1 MKARL
6 LFRILFLLCPVVSA
20 DAAGEYRT
28 VRIESLQITMDSEW
42 AAQGAPGYL
51 PTRFDITNLGD
62 SRSIEIVGQGSRWSA
77 YRGQVG
83 ESSVHQTLRLNRGD
97 RLRLT
102 IPVPVF
108 ADNENFQFQIRERGR
123 ILEAFNYSGFRSGMS
138 PEDSPVLIVVDP
150 ASALGAMTTSWPREI
165 KWKYYGSAGVPP
177 KMDFILEPARLP
189 ENWLGFTSVRAVLI
203 GPTEWEELSEVQK
216 NALLTWTAC
225 GGDLIFADG
234 DLKALFHETQDR
246 PAGKWED
253 KGAPQRYF
261 FGHIY
266 FPKSTEVNYRGLTE
280 ILAATR
286 VAQNPSYALPANRA
300 ADWGRIEERGF
311 RLPIPGVN
319 AVPARAYLAIL
330 ILFSV
335 LIGPVNY
342 LFLWRKGQQ
351 VLLVL
356 TVPLISGLFIA
367 VLAGY
372 AVAGEGFG
380 IRARAATFT
389 ILDQV
394 TKQAA
399 TRASVSLYAAGM
411 APAGGMRFPRDMAV
425 YPIGTG
431 GAANRQEQSL
441 DLTDLQRFSAGII
454 QARLPSNFE
463 EIGFRPARER
473 LSFTRDGDRVS
484 VINGL
489 GATVTHLFYRDG
501 AKMHTLGGPLRAGE
515 KGILQT
521 GHENDPEVFL
531 SALLSPQ
538 KLHDVIN
545 NQADGSY
552 LAVLERSP
560 FWEPGLS
567 KIDERGSLHLVLGYR
582 GGEP

>member
-1 MKARL
+1 MKERL
-6 LFRILFLLCPVVSA
+6 LFCTVFLLCAVVCAHAS
-20 DAAGEYRT
+20 GEYRT
-28 VRIESLQITMDSEW
+28 VQIESLQITMDSEW
-42 AAQGAPGYL
+42 AAQGAPGYM
-51 PTRFDITNLGD
+51 PVRFDITNLGD
-62 SRSIEIVGQGSRWSA
+62 SRSIEIVGQGNRWSP
-77 YRGQVG
+77 YGGEIG
-83 ESSVHQTLRLNRGD
+83 ESSLRQTLRLNRGD

-108 ADNENFQFQIRERGR
+108 AENENFHFQIRERGR
-123 ILEAFNYSGFRSGMS
+123 VLQAFNYFGFRSGMS
-138 PEDSPVLIVVDP
+138 PEDSPVLIVADP
-150 ASALGAMTTSWPREI
+150 ASAVGAMTTKWPREI
-165 KWKYYGSAGVPP
+165 RWKYYGSGVPP

-234 DLKALFHETQDR
+234 DLKALFHETQNR
-246 PAGKWED
+246 PAGKWQD
-253 KGAPQRYF
+253 KGAPERYF
-261 FGHIY
+261 FGHIH

-286 VAQNPSYALPANRA
+286 VVQNPSYALPANRA
-300 ADWGRIEERGF
+300 ADWGRIEEHGF

-342 LFLWRKGQQ
+342 LFLWRKRQQ

-380 IRARAATFT
+380 IWGRAATFT
-389 ILDQV
+389 VLDQA

-425 YPIGTG
+425 YPIGTDG
-431 GAANRQEQSL
+431 PANRQEQSL

-454 QARLPSNFE
+454 QARSPSNFE

-473 LSFTRDGDRVS
+473 LSFTSDSDRVS

-489 GATVTHLFYRDG
+489 GATVTQLFYRAG
-501 AKMHTLGGPLRAGE
+501 GKIHTLGGPLRAGE

-521 GHENDPEVFL
+521 GPGNAPEVFF
-531 SALLSPQ
+531 SPLLSPQ
-538 KLHDVIN
+538 KLHDVMN

-560 FWEPGLS
+560 FWEPGIPKL
-567 KIDERGSLHLVLGYR
+567 DERGSLHLVLGYA